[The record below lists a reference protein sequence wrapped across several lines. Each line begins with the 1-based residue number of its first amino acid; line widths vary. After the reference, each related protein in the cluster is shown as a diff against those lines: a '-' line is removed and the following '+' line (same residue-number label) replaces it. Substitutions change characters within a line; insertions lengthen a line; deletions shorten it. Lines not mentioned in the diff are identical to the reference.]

1 MIDLGPLFD
10 GFGTALTPY
19 HVALMAGG
27 VLLGILVG
35 VLPGLGAP
43 NGVALLLP
51 LTFGMEPIGG
61 IIVLSSMYWGALFGG
76 STTSILFNIP
86 GEPSSVATTFDGYPL
101 AKQGRAAEAL
111 ATAFVSAAFGALA
124 GVVVVTLL
132 ANSIAGIALRFSA
145 AEYFAV
151 YLLAFCSFI
160 GMGGGDP
167 LKTLASLLIGLA
179 LAAVG
184 FDAVSGE
191 VRLTFGSDE
200 LIRGVPFLVAVI
212 GLFGLG
218 EIFVTVEQGLRFDGI
233 AARVTFRDVWTS
245 VRRMPRYGVA
255 LIRSTLIG
263 CWMGITPGGPTAA
276 SFMSYGLARRFSARK
291 ASFGQGEV
299 EGVVAPE
306 AADHSAGVSALL
318 PMLAL
323 GVPGSATAAVMMG
336 GLLIWG
342 LQPGPLLF
350 VEQREF
356 VWGLIA
362 SMYVAN
368 VIAVALVLATV
379 PLFASV
385 LRIPFAIVGPL
396 IVVSCLIG
404 AYTVSSSLFDVII
417 AVLFGIL
424 GYVFKKLEYPVAP
437 LVLALVLGDRA
448 ETAFRQSMIL
458 SGGSLGIFWS
468 NGIAATLSTLALLVA
483 ASPLVGSWRRARHR
497 FTSPRPRPNI

>member
-1 MIDLGPLFD
+1 MIDLGPLID

-19 HVALMAGG
+19 HLALMAGG

-51 LTFGMEPIGG
+51 LTFGMEPIAG

-111 ATAFVSAAFGALA
+111 ATAFMSAAFGALA

-132 ANSIAGIALRFSA
+132 ANSIAAIALRFSA
-145 AEYFAV
+145 PEYFAV

-160 GMGGGDP
+160 GMGGGHP
-167 LKTLASLLIGLA
+167 LKTAASLLLGLA

-200 LIRGVPFLVAVI
+200 LVRGVPFLVAVI

-218 EIFVTVEQGLRFDGI
+218 EIFVTVEQGLRFEGVH
-233 AARVTFRDVWTS
+233 ARVTFRDVWTS
-245 VRRMPRYGVA
+245 VQRMPRYWVA
-255 LIRSTLIG
+255 LIRSTVIG

-276 SFMSYGLARRFSARK
+276 SFMAYGVARRFSKRR
-291 ASFGQGEV
+291 ASFGQGEI
-299 EGVVAPE
+299 EGVVSPE

-350 VEQREF
+350 VEQPEF

-368 VIAVALVLATV
+368 VIAVVLVLATV

-404 AYTVSSSLFDVII
+404 AYTVSGSLFDVVL
-417 AVLFGIL
+417 ALLFGVL
-424 GYVFKKLEYPVAP
+424 GYVFKKLDYPVAP

-458 SGGSLGIFWS
+458 SSGSLAIFWS
-468 NGIAATLSTLALLVA
+468 NGIAATLSTLALLLA
-483 ASPLVGSWRRARHR
+483 ASPLVGRWRRA
-497 FTSPRPRPNI
+497 PQAP

>member
-1 MIDLGPLFD
+1 MVDLGPLID

-61 IIVLSSMYWGALFGG
+61 IIVLSSLYWGALFGG

-111 ATAFVSAAFGALA
+111 ATAFMSAAFGALA

-160 GMGGGDP
+160 GMGGGHP
-167 LKTLASLLIGLA
+167 LKTLASLLVGLA

-233 AARVTFRDVWTS
+233 RARVGFRDVWTS

-255 LIRSTLIG
+255 LIRSTVIG

-276 SFMSYGLARRFSARK
+276 SFMSYGVARRFSARR
-291 ASFGQGEV
+291 AAFGHGEI
-299 EGVVAPE
+299 EGVVSPE

-368 VIAVALVLATV
+368 VIAVVLVLATV

-385 LRIPFAIVGPL
+385 LQIPFAVIGPL

-404 AYTVSSSLFDVII
+404 AYTVSGSLFDI
-417 AVLFGIL
+417 ALALLFGIL
-424 GYVFKKLEYPVAP
+424 GYVFKKLDYPLAP

-458 SGGSLGIFWS
+458 SNGSLGIFWS
-468 NGIAATLSTLALLVA
+468 SGIAATLSTLALLLA
-483 ASPLVGSWRRARHR
+483 AYPLVGRWRRARHV
-497 FTSPRPRPNI
+497 S

>member
-1 MIDLGPLFD
+1 M
-10 GFGTALTPY
+10 
-19 HVALMAGG
+19 
-27 VLLGILVG
+27 
-35 VLPGLGAP
+35 
-43 NGVALLLP
+43 
-51 LTFGMEPIGG
+51 
-61 IIVLSSMYWGALFGG
+61 
-76 STTSILFNIP
+76 
-86 GEPSSVATTFDGYPL
+86 
-101 AKQGRAAEAL
+101 
-111 ATAFVSAAFGALA
+111 SAAFGALA

-132 ANSIAGIALRFSA
+132 ANSIAAIALRFSA
-145 AEYFAV
+145 PEYFAV

-160 GMGGGDP
+160 GMGGGHP
-167 LKTLASLLIGLA
+167 LKTAASLLVGLA

-200 LIRGVPFLVAVI
+200 LVRGVPFLVAVI

-218 EIFVTVEQGLRFDGI
+218 EIFVTVEQGLRFEGVQ
-233 AARVTFRDVWTS
+233 ARVTFRDVWTS
-245 VRRMPRYGVA
+245 IRRMPRYWVA
-255 LIRSTLIG
+255 LIRSTVIG

-276 SFMSYGLARRFSARK
+276 SFMAYGVARRFSKRRAF
-291 ASFGQGEV
+291 FGQGEI
-299 EGVVAPE
+299 EGVVSPE

-350 VEQREF
+350 VEQPDF

-385 LRIPFAIVGPL
+385 LRTPFAIVGPL

-404 AYTVSSSLFDVII
+404 AYTVSSSLFDVVL
-417 AVLFGIL
+417 ALLFGVL
-424 GYVFKKLEYPVAP
+424 GYVFKKLDYPVAP

-458 SGGSLGIFWS
+458 SSGSLAIFWS
-468 NGIAATLSTLALLVA
+468 NGIAATLSTLALLLA
-483 ASPLVGSWRRARHR
+483 ASPLVGRRR
-497 FTSPRPRPNI
+497 RPRPAP

>member
-1 MIDLGPLFD
+1 MIDLGPLID

-19 HVALMAGG
+19 HLALMAGG

-51 LTFGMEPIGG
+51 LTFGMEPIAG

-101 AKQGRAAEAL
+101 AQQGRAAEAL
-111 ATAFVSAAFGALA
+111 ATAFMSAAFGALA

-132 ANSIAGIALRFSA
+132 ANSIAALALRFSA
-145 AEYFAV
+145 PEYFAV

-160 GMGGGDP
+160 GMGGGHP
-167 LKTLASLLIGLA
+167 LKTAASLLVGLA

-218 EIFVTVEQGLRFDGI
+218 EIFVTVEQGLRFDGVH
-233 AARVTFRDVWTS
+233 ARVTFRDVWTS

-255 LIRSTLIG
+255 LIRSTVIG

-276 SFMSYGLARRFSARK
+276 SFMAYGVARRFSKRR
-291 ASFGQGEV
+291 ASFGRGEI
-299 EGVVAPE
+299 EGVVSPE

-342 LQPGPLLF
+342 LQPGPLLC

-368 VIAVALVLATV
+368 VIAVVLVLATV

-385 LRIPFAIVGPL
+385 LRIPFAMVGPL

-404 AYTVSSSLFDVII
+404 AYTVSSSLFDVVL
-417 AVLFGIL
+417 ALLFGVL
-424 GYVFKKLEYPVAP
+424 GYIFKKLDYPVAP

-458 SGGSLGIFWS
+458 SSGSLAIFWS
-468 NGIAATLSTLALLVA
+468 NGIVATLSTLALLLA
-483 ASPLVGSWRRARHR
+483 ASPLVGRWRLA
-497 FTSPRPRPNI
+497 PQDP

>member
-1 MIDLGPLFD
+1 MIDPGPLID

-19 HVALMAGG
+19 HLALMAGG

-51 LTFGMEPIGG
+51 LTFGMEPIAG

-101 AKQGRAAEAL
+101 ARQGRAAEAL
-111 ATAFVSAAFGALA
+111 ATAFMSAAFGALA
-124 GVVVVTLL
+124 GVVVVSLL

-145 AEYFAV
+145 PEYFAV

-160 GMGGGDP
+160 GMGGGHP
-167 LKTLASLLIGLA
+167 LKTAASLLIGLA

-200 LIRGVPFLVAVI
+200 LVRGVPFLVAVI

-218 EIFVTVEQGLRFDGI
+218 EIFVTVEQGLRFEGVQ
-233 AARVTFRDVWTS
+233 ARVTFRDVWTS
-245 VRRMPRYGVA
+245 VRRMPRYWVA
-255 LIRSTLIG
+255 LIRSTVIG

-276 SFMSYGLARRFSARK
+276 SFMAYGVARRFSKRR
-291 ASFGQGEV
+291 ASFGQGEI
-299 EGVVAPE
+299 EGVVSPE

-350 VEQREF
+350 VEQPEF

-385 LRIPFAIVGPL
+385 LRTPFAVVGPL

-404 AYTVSSSLFDVII
+404 AYTVSSSVFDVVL
-417 AVLFGIL
+417 ALLFGVL
-424 GYVFKKLEYPVAP
+424 GYVFKKLDYPVAP

-458 SGGSLGIFWS
+458 SSGSLAIFWS
-468 NGIAATLSTLALLVA
+468 NGIAATLSTLALLLAV
-483 ASPLVGSWRRARHR
+483 SPLVGRWRRAREAV
-497 FTSPRPRPNI
+497 

>member
-1 MIDLGPLFD
+1 MIDLGPLID

-19 HVALMAGG
+19 HLALMAGG

-51 LTFGMEPIGG
+51 LTFGMEPIAG

-111 ATAFVSAAFGALA
+111 ATAFMSAAFGALA
-124 GVVVVTLL
+124 GVIVVTLL
-132 ANSIAGIALRFSA
+132 ANSIAAIALRFSA
-145 AEYFAV
+145 PEYFAV

-160 GMGGGDP
+160 GMGGGHP
-167 LKTLASLLIGLA
+167 LKTAASLLIGLA

-218 EIFVTVEQGLRFDGI
+218 EIFVTVEQGLRFDGVQ
-233 AARVTFRDVWTS
+233 ARVTFRDVWTS
-245 VRRMPRYGVA
+245 IRRMPRYGVA
-255 LIRSTLIG
+255 LIRSTFIG

-276 SFMSYGLARRFSARK
+276 SFMAYGVARRFSKRR
-291 ASFGQGEV
+291 ASFGTGEI
-299 EGVVAPE
+299 EGVVSPE

-368 VIAVALVLATV
+368 VIAVVLVLATV

-396 IVVSCLIG
+396 IIVSCLIG
-404 AYTVSSSLFDVII
+404 AYTVSSSLFDVVL
-417 AVLFGIL
+417 ALLFGVL
-424 GYVFKKLEYPVAP
+424 GYVFKKLDYPVAP

-458 SGGSLGIFWS
+458 SSGSLAIFWS
-468 NGIAATLSTLALLVA
+468 NAIAGTLSTLALLLA
-483 ASPLVGSWRRARHR
+483 ASPLAGRWRR
-497 FTSPRPRPNI
+497 PRQAV

>member
-1 MIDLGPLFD
+1 MIDLGPLID

-19 HVALMAGG
+19 HLALMAGG

-51 LTFGMEPIGG
+51 LTFGMEPIAG

-111 ATAFVSAAFGALA
+111 ATAFMSAAFGALA

-132 ANSIAGIALRFSA
+132 ANSIAAIALRFSA
-145 AEYFAV
+145 PEYFAV

-160 GMGGGDP
+160 GMGGGHP
-167 LKTLASLLIGLA
+167 LKTAASLLLGLA

-200 LIRGVPFLVAVI
+200 LVRGVPFLVAVI

-218 EIFVTVEQGLRFDGI
+218 EIFVTVEQGLRFEGVH
-233 AARVTFRDVWTS
+233 ARVTFRDVWTS
-245 VRRMPRYGVA
+245 VLRMPRYWVA
-255 LIRSTLIG
+255 LIRSTVIG

-276 SFMSYGLARRFSARK
+276 SFMAYGVARRFSKRR
-291 ASFGQGEV
+291 ASFGQGEI
-299 EGVVAPE
+299 EGVVSPE

-350 VEQREF
+350 VEQPEF

-404 AYTVSSSLFDVII
+404 AYTVSSSLFDVVL
-417 AVLFGIL
+417 ALLFGVL
-424 GYVFKKLEYPVAP
+424 GYVFKKLDYPVAP

-458 SGGSLGIFWS
+458 SSGSLAIFWS
-468 NGIAATLSTLALLVA
+468 NGIAATLSTLALLLA
-483 ASPLVGSWRRARHR
+483 ASPLVGRWRRA
-497 FTSPRPRPNI
+497 PQAP

>member
-1 MIDLGPLFD
+1 MIDLGPLID

-19 HVALMAGG
+19 HLALMVGG

-51 LTFGMEPIGG
+51 LTFGMEPIAG

-111 ATAFVSAAFGALA
+111 ATAFMSAAFGALA

-132 ANSIAGIALRFSA
+132 ANSIAAIALRFSSP
-145 AEYFAV
+145 EYFAV

-160 GMGGGDP
+160 GMGGGHP
-167 LKTLASLLIGLA
+167 VKTAASLLLGLA

-218 EIFVTVEQGLRFDGI
+218 EIFVTVEQGLRFEGVE
-233 AARVTFRDVWTS
+233 ARVTFRDVWTS

-255 LIRSTLIG
+255 LIRSTAIG

-276 SFMSYGLARRFSARK
+276 SFMAYGVARRFSKRR
-291 ASFGQGEV
+291 ASFGSGEI
-299 EGVVAPE
+299 EGVVSPE

-404 AYTVSSSLFDVII
+404 AYTVSSSLFDVVL
-417 AVLFGIL
+417 ALLFGVL
-424 GYVFKKLEYPVAP
+424 GYVFKKLDYPVAP

-458 SGGSLGIFWS
+458 SSGSLAIFWS
-468 NGIAATLSTLALLVA
+468 NGIAATLSTLALLLA
-483 ASPLVGSWRRARHR
+483 GSPLVGRWRRARQA
-497 FTSPRPRPNI
+497 S